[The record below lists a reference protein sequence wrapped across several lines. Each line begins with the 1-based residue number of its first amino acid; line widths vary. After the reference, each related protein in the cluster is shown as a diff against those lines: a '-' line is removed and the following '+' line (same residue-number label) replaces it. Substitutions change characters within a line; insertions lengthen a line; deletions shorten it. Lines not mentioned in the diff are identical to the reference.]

1 MKAFLITPAL
11 FIVAM
16 ATAPALRAVPAF
28 ARQMNMS
35 CTACHTEFPQLNDFG
50 RLFKL
55 SGYTMS
61 TEQSDLPPIAVMF
74 QPSFTHTQKGQPGG
88 AAPGFSD
95 NNNVALTQASIF
107 YAGRLFGPYAKDIF
121 GPDAATVVNKIGIF
135 SQTTYNGISKT
146 WSWDNTELRYADIG
160 TIGGKSAIYGIY
172 LNNNPTMQ
180 DPWNSTPAWGY
191 PFAGSGLAPT
201 PTAAPLINGGLAKQ
215 VGGAGAYVL
224 LDNTLYLDAGGYH
237 TLPASF
243 QKDVGVDPTGE
254 TQIPGVA
261 PYWRVAVT
269 KPVGSGTLEVGT
281 FGLAA
286 NTYPGRDQSAGKDQI
301 VDIGIDSQY
310 QISIERNDITAL
322 VSYIYENEKWNASQ
336 ALGNTSNAS
345 DALKN
350 LKVTVDY
357 LFDKTYGG
365 MVQYF
370 AINGQ
375 SDPLLYSG
383 SQTGSPDSDGFVL
396 QANYLPFN
404 KGGGPSFWPRS
415 NLKLSVQYT
424 YYNRFDGARTNYD
437 GAGANASDNNTLYF
451 EAWVAF

>member
-1 MKAFLITPAL
+1 MKASLLASVL
-11 FIVAM
+11 FVTAIVA
-16 ATAPALRAVPAF
+16 APALRAVPAF
-28 ARQMNMS
+28 ARQMNMQ
-35 CTACHTEFPQLNDFG
+35 CIVCHTEFPQLTDFG

-55 SGYTMS
+55 SGYTLS
-61 TEQSDLPPIAVMF
+61 AEQTDLPPIAVML

-88 AAPGFSD
+88 AAPGFKD
-95 NNNVALTQASIF
+95 NNNTALTQASIF
-107 YAGRLFGPYAKDIF
+107 YAGRLLGPYAKDIF
-121 GPDAATVVNKIGIF
+121 GPDTARVFNKIGIF

-146 WSWDNTELRYADIG
+146 WAMDNTELRFANIG
-160 TIGGKSAIYGIY
+160 TLGGKSANYGVY
-172 LNNNPTMQ
+172 LNNNPTME

-201 PTAAPLINGGLAKQ
+201 PAAAPLINGGLAHQ
-215 VGGAGAYVL
+215 VVGAGAYVMF
-224 LDNTLYLDAGGYH
+224 NNFLYLNAGGYH
-237 TLPASF
+237 SLPAHI
-243 QKDVGVDPTGE
+243 QKELGTDPAGE

-261 PYWRVAVT
+261 PYWRVAVVKT
-269 KPVGSGTLEVGT
+269 IRSSTLEVGT

-301 VDIGIDSQY
+301 VDVGVDSQY
-310 QISIERNDITAL
+310 QTSIGRNDITAIF
-322 VSYIYENEKWNASQ
+322 SYVYEDATWTASQ
-336 ALGNTSNAS
+336 ALGNTSNTS
-345 DALKN
+345 DVLKN

-370 AINGQ
+370 SVNGD
-375 SDPLLYSG
+375 SDAALYSG
-383 SQTGSPDSDGFVL
+383 SQTGSPNSDGFVL

-424 YYNRFDGARTNYD
+424 FYKNFNGDSTNYD
-437 GAGANASDNNTLYF
+437 GAGANARDNNTLYF
-451 EAWVAF
+451 EAWIAF

>member
-1 MKAFLITPAL
+1 MKASLLTPVL
-11 FIVAM
+11 FVVAM

-61 TEQSDLPPIAVMF
+61 TEQSDLPPIALMF
-74 QPSFTHTQKGQPGG
+74 QPSFTHTQKDQAGG
-88 AAPGFSD
+88 AAPGFKD
-95 NNNVALTQASIF
+95 NNNPALTQASIF
-107 YAGRLFGPYAKDIF
+107 YAGRLFGPYAKDVF
-121 GPDAATVVNKIGIF
+121 GQDVARIVNKIGIF

-146 WSWDNTELRYADIG
+146 WAMDNTELRFANIG
-160 TIGGKSAIYGIY
+160 TLGGKNAIYGIY
-172 LNNNPTMQ
+172 LNNNPTME

-191 PFAGSGLAPT
+191 PFAGSGLSPT
-201 PTAAPLINGGLAKQ
+201 PAASPLINGGLAHQ
-215 VGGAGAYVL
+215 VAGAGAYIMF
-224 LDNTLYLDAGGYH
+224 NNSLYFNAGGYH
-237 TLPASF
+237 TLPAHI
-243 QKDVGVDPTGE
+243 QKELGTDPAGE
-254 TQIPGVA
+254 AQIPGVA
-261 PYWRVAVT
+261 PYWRLAIVR
-269 KPVGSGTLEVGT
+269 PVGSATLEVGT

-301 VDIGIDSQY
+301 VDVGVDSQY
-310 QISIERNDITAL
+310 QTSIGRNDITAL
-322 VSYIYENEKWNASQ
+322 LSYVYEDETWSASQ
-336 ALGNTSNAS
+336 ALGNTSNPS
-345 DALKN
+345 DVLKN

-370 AINGQ
+370 SINGD
-375 SDPLLYSG
+375 SDASLYSG
-383 SQTGSPDSDGFVL
+383 SQTGSPNSDGFVL

-424 YYNRFDGARTNYD
+424 FYNNFDGAKTNYD
-437 GAGANASDNNTLYF
+437 GAGTNARDNNTLYF

>member
-1 MKAFLITPAL
+1 MKASLLASVL
-11 FIVAM
+11 FVTAIVA
-16 ATAPALRAVPAF
+16 APALRAVPAF
-28 ARQMNMS
+28 ARQMNMQ
-35 CTACHTEFPQLNDFG
+35 CIVCHTEFPQLTDFG

-55 SGYTMS
+55 SGYTLS
-61 TEQSDLPPIAVMF
+61 AEQTDLPPIAVML

-88 AAPGFSD
+88 AAPGFKD
-95 NNNVALTQASIF
+95 NNNTALTQASIF
-107 YAGRLFGPYAKDIF
+107 YAGRLLGPYAKDIF
-121 GPDAATVVNKIGIF
+121 GPDTARVFNKIGIF

-146 WSWDNTELRYADIG
+146 WAMDNTELRFANIG
-160 TIGGKSAIYGIY
+160 TLGGKSANYGVY
-172 LNNNPTMQ
+172 LNNNPTME

-201 PTAAPLINGGLAKQ
+201 PAAAPLINGGLAHQ
-215 VGGAGAYVL
+215 VVGAGAYVMF
-224 LDNTLYLDAGGYH
+224 NNFLYLNAGGYH
-237 TLPASF
+237 TLPAQI
-243 QKDVGVDPTGE
+243 QKELGTNPAGE
-254 TQIPGVA
+254 AQIPGVA
-261 PYWRVAVT
+261 PYWRVAVVKT
-269 KPVGSGTLEVGT
+269 IRSSTLEMGT

-286 NTYPGRDQSAGKDQI
+286 NTYPGRDQSAGKDQS
-301 VDIGIDSQY
+301 VDVGVDSQY
-310 QISIERNDITAL
+310 QTSIGRNDITAL
-322 VSYIYENEKWNASQ
+322 VSYIYEHENWNASQ
-336 ALGNTSNAS
+336 PLGNTSNAS

-370 AINGQ
+370 SINGD
-375 SDPLLYSG
+375 SDPSLYSG

-424 YYNRFDGARTNYD
+424 LYNRFDGARTNYD
-437 GAGANASDNNTLYF
+437 GAGANARDNNTLYF
-451 EAWVAF
+451 EAWIVF

>member
-1 MKAFLITPAL
+1 MKASLLASVL
-11 FIVAM
+11 FVTAIVA
-16 ATAPALRAVPAF
+16 APALRAVPAF
-28 ARQMNMS
+28 ARQMNMQ
-35 CTACHTEFPQLNDFG
+35 CIVCHTEFPQLTDFG

-55 SGYTMS
+55 SGYTLS
-61 TEQSDLPPIAVMF
+61 AEQTDLPPIAVML

-88 AAPGFSD
+88 AAPGFKD
-95 NNNVALTQASIF
+95 NNNTALTQASIF
-107 YAGRLFGPYAKDIF
+107 YAGRLLGPYAKDIF
-121 GPDAATVVNKIGIF
+121 GPDTARVFNKIGIF

-146 WSWDNTELRYADIG
+146 WAMDNTELRFANIG
-160 TIGGKSAIYGIY
+160 TLGGKSANYGVY
-172 LNNNPTMQ
+172 LNNNPTME

-201 PTAAPLINGGLAKQ
+201 PAAAPLINGGLAHQ
-215 VGGAGAYVL
+215 VVGAGAYVMF
-224 LDNTLYLDAGGYH
+224 NNFLYLNAGGYH
-237 TLPASF
+237 SLPAHI
-243 QKDVGVDPTGE
+243 QKELGTDPAGE

-261 PYWRVAVT
+261 PYWRVAVVKT
-269 KPVGSGTLEVGT
+269 IRSSTLEVGT

-301 VDIGIDSQY
+301 VDVGVDSQY
-310 QISIERNDITAL
+310 QTSIGRNDITAIF
-322 VSYIYENEKWNASQ
+322 SYVYEDATWTASQ
-336 ALGNTSNAS
+336 ALGNTSNTS
-345 DALKN
+345 DVLKN

-370 AINGQ
+370 SVNGD
-375 SDPLLYSG
+375 SDAALYSG

-415 NLKLSVQYT
+415 NLKLSAQYT
-424 YYNRFDGARTNYD
+424 IYNRFDGARTNYD
-437 GAGANASDNNTLYF
+437 GAGANARDNNTLYF
-451 EAWVAF
+451 EAWIVF

>member
-1 MKAFLITPAL
+1 MKASLIAPAL
-11 FIVAM
+11 FAAVI
-16 ATAPALRAVPAF
+16 ATAPAIHAVPAF

-61 TEQSDLPPIAVMF
+61 TEQTDLPPIAVMF
-74 QPSFTHTQKGQPGG
+74 QPSFTHTQKGQAGG
-88 AAPGFSD
+88 AAPGFKD
-95 NNNVALTQASIF
+95 NNNAALTQASVF

-121 GPDAATVVNKIGIF
+121 GQDVARIVNKIGIF

-146 WSWDNTELRYADIG
+146 WAMDNTELRFANIG
-160 TIGGKSAIYGIY
+160 TLGGKNAIYGIY
-172 LNNNPTMQ
+172 LNNNPTME
-180 DPWNSTPAWGY
+180 DPWNTTPAWGY

-201 PTAAPLINGGLAKQ
+201 PAAAPLINGGLAHQ
-215 VGGAGAYVL
+215 VAGAGAYIMYNNSVYF
-224 LDNTLYLDAGGYH
+224 NAGGYH

-243 QKDVGVDPTGE
+243 QNEFGTKPAGE
-254 TQIPGVA
+254 SQIPGVA
-261 PYWRVAVT
+261 PYWRLAIVR
-269 KPVGSGTLEVGT
+269 PVGSATLEVGT

-286 NTYPGRDQSAGKDQI
+286 NTYPGRDPSAGKDQI
-301 VDIGIDSQY
+301 VDVGIDSQY
-310 QISIERNDITAL
+310 QTSIGRNDITAL
-322 VSYIYENEKWNASQ
+322 FSYVYEDETWNASQ
-336 ALGNTSNAS
+336 ALGNTSNPS
-345 DALKN
+345 DVLKN
-350 LKVTVDY
+350 AKVTVDY

-370 AINGQ
+370 STSGD
-375 SDPLLYSG
+375 SDASLYSG
-383 SQTGSPDSDGFVL
+383 SRTGSPDSDGFVL

-424 YYNRFDGARTNYD
+424 FYNNFDGAKTNYD
-437 GAGANASDNNTLYF
+437 GAGANARDNNTLYF
-451 EAWVAF
+451 EAWIVF